1 MAYNYRRLEAGG
13 ELINIVC
20 AAAAVPAAT
29 LHAHRHRVAS
39 INMCTVPALKALEI
53 ASRKNCKTIRSNES
67 VSRTLEVPREE
78 KVVQT
83 IFSTH
88 RELNSLAPKM
98 TAEIAFLNA
107 NESKQENRRIN
118 NLAKESQLFAGRRRR
133 ASCLSD
139 KN

>member
-1 MAYNYRRLEAGG
+1 M
-13 ELINIVC
+13 
-20 AAAAVPAAT
+20 
-29 LHAHRHRVAS
+29 
-39 INMCTVPALKALEI
+39 
-53 ASRKNCKTIRSNES
+53 
-67 VSRTLEVPREE
+67 SRTLEAPREE

-118 NLAKESQLFAGRRRR
+118 NLARESQLFAGRRRR
-133 ASCLSD
+133 GSRLSD
-139 KN
+139 KI